1 MNSQVKRSMGK
12 VWKHPKHR
20 SWHRDVFTDPEAL
33 WILHFGDFYEGC
45 IAYAWLIINSISSE
59 SLHLSGNS
67 APFLHCTKMI
77 ECRQSHVTPSANS
90 VCVCLFSYNVKLLNV
105 LSIFFFLIW
114 KTWWFYHEQ
123 FSGDSYGLDE
133 LLTLKLLWELVY
145 FFFFLII
152 DIEERKAVMI
162 ISRENKWSTGKYEK
176 SEKPK
181 HNQVKIALPPLLIL
195 YQ

>member
-105 LSIFFFLIW
+105 LSIFFFFNLEDLVILSRTVFW
-114 KTWWFYHEQ
+114 RF
-123 FSGDSYGLDE
+123 
-133 LLTLKLLWELVY
+133 LWPRWAVNFEVAMGTSV

>member
-105 LSIFFFLIW
+105 LSIFFFFFNLEDLVILSRTVFW
-114 KTWWFYHEQ
+114 RF
-123 FSGDSYGLDE
+123 
-133 LLTLKLLWELVY
+133 LWPRWAVNFEVAMGTSV
-145 FFFFLII
+145 FFFFFNYWYRGKKSCHDYLKGEQMKHWKIW
-152 DIEERKAVMI
+152 K
-162 ISRENKWSTGKYEK
+162 KWKT
-176 SEKPK
+176 
-181 HNQVKIALPPLLIL
+181 
-195 YQ
+195 